1 MREILVPMLLTFFS
15 SVVITLLAALGIAW
29 GIRLGCLWL
38 LRAIASDDE
47 LTEWLKQIFSKRE
60 E

>member
-1 MREILVPMLLTFFS
+1 MREILIPMLLTFFS

>member
-1 MREILVPMLLTFFS
+1 MLLTFFS